1 MNRVTHRIH
10 RCFLIEVLT
19 CQNLSSSTIQNYSNA
34 HIRTILFEARPEEEA
49 EAQANHDEPKREQV
63 ECGGEATVSSR
74 VDRERGNPS
83 SRSLREE
90 PTYTVAYQAAF
101 LLLVEFLVRD
111 EQAAG
116 ALEVFCCPACL
127 VRWLSSRGGLS
138 ASGEAW
144 SPA

>member
-1 MNRVTHRIH
+1 MCTYAQ
-10 RCFLIEVLT
+10 FLKHELKQKLKHKQIMTSQKGSGV
-19 CQNLSSSTIQNYSNA
+19 
-34 HIRTILFEARPEEEA
+34 RWR
-49 EAQANHDEPKREQV
+49 
-63 ECGGEATVSSR
+63 GATVSSR